1 LQLPNFAIDAYYIFH
16 QHVQA
21 DQKLEAD
28 KAIEYFRILN
38 ATKSLQYY
46 DKRLVQELDVLIAVI
61 TVARA
66 KSSYLKQTVASIDN
80 QIKAGEAAN
89 MAVIVCDAS
98 SETAVYPEAVELS
111 SYLPVLKIYGKNL
124 MVEPNWKQVRYSFSF
139 IHAKLFYSVK
149 KLFDLFAYL
158 GSKRSWTMFGVY
170 KKSQKNIR
178 RPKYS

>member
-111 SYLPVLKIYGKNL
+111 SY
-124 MVEPNWKQVRYSFSF
+124 
-139 IHAKLFYSVK
+139 
-149 KLFDLFAYL
+149 
-158 GSKRSWTMFGVY
+158 
-170 KKSQKNIR
+170 
-178 RPKYS
+178 